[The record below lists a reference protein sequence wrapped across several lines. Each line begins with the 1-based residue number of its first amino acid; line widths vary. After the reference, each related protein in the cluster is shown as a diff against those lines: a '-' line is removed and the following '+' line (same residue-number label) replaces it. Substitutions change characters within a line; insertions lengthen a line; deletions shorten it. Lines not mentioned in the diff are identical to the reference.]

1 MNSIE
6 DFLLGD
12 TKDNPIKLDEV
23 RISTGFSKDENDM
36 EQKKK
41 HNLRMRQKLM
51 RELYVI
57 ESLVHVIF
65 LPFKYGDF
73 DLDAIRV
80 TDVIAKVCQQSYRL
94 ITNVAVGYFQNELYV
109 SQWLNLYFYH
119 SMSTSAINNIG
130 AEDAIISLVD
140 NNIKLLEMQ
149 ISPAIIDK
157 FINLCKA

>member
-1 MNSIE
+1 
-6 DFLLGD
+6 
-12 TKDNPIKLDEV
+12 
-23 RISTGFSKDENDM
+23 
-36 EQKKK
+36 
-41 HNLRMRQKLM
+41 MRQKLM

-73 DLDAIRV
+73 ELDAIRV